1 MYSLMF
7 VLPQLHDVHLVFFVF
22 VFVFF
27 PPPPPP
33 PTIQSLA
40 ELSTLQGLE
49 DDHTFQKEV
58 SLKTLVYKAY
68 RSVFLCL
75 VFNMFCIKQCS

>member
-1 MYSLMF
+1 MAHAGSLSLTLLIAF
-7 VLPQLHDVHLVFFVF
+7 CLVCL
-22 VFVFF
+22 
-27 PPPPPP
+27 
-33 PTIQSLA
+33 QSLA

-68 RSVFLCL
+68 R
-75 VFNMFCIKQCS
+75 